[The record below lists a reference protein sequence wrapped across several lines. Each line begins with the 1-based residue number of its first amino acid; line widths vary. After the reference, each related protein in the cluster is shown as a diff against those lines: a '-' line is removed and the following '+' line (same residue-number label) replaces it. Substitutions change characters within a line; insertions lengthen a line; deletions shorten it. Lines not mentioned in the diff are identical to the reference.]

1 MAFSAGEIANI
12 ANSAL
17 DFYFNRGGMFEQTI
31 QAKPLLALMEKSKK
45 TFPGGKSDISL
56 AVRGTYGDGSGNDVV
71 KGYTHTDT
79 VNFFTPATNKRAA
92 FPWREHH
99 LGLTLTQ
106 TELKVDG
113 ISVVDTNGE
122 STSEHSKRE
131 LTVLVGLLESKL
143 SALGE
148 QYARSM
154 NSLMWADGTADAKA
168 LAGMQSIIVADPSI
182 GTCGGINRATAGN
195 EFWRNRARTAA
206 FGTKVSATPS
216 LSVYGG
222 GAVTSATADG
232 GALLQVLQKEYL
244 QLIRYG
250 GKPDT
255 AFAGS
260 DLIDAMM
267 KERRANGY
275 YTMNGFSGSQDV
287 SMGDIILPGGTKVQY
302 DPSLDDLSLS
312 KRLYWFDSKAINL
325 MAMEN
330 EWRKD
335 HTPARPANQFVLYR
349 SITSTGQ
356 MIATQMNSSLVLDIA

>member
-1 MAFSAGEIANI
+1 MAFTAGEIANI
-12 ANSAL
+12 ANSSL

-31 QAKPLLALMEKSKK
+31 QAKPLLALMEKKKK
-45 TFPGGKSDISL
+45 TFPGGKGDISL
-56 AVRGTYGDGSGNDVV
+56 ALRGAYGDGTSASTVA
-71 KGYTHTDT
+71 GYTHNDT
-79 VNFFTPATNKRAA
+79 VNFYTPATNKRAA

-99 LGLTLTQ
+99 IGLTLTH

-122 STSEHSKRE
+122 GTSEHSRRE

-143 SALGE
+143 SDLGE
-148 QYARSM
+148 SYARSM
-154 NSLMWADGTADAKA
+154 NTLLWGDGTADAKA
-168 LAGMQSIIVADPSI
+168 LAGIRSIIVADPSI

-195 EFWRNRARTAA
+195 EYWRNRARTAA
-206 FGTKVSATPS
+206 FGTKVTATPA
-216 LSVYGG
+216 LAVHGG
-222 GAVTSATADG
+222 GAITSNTADG
-232 GALLQVLQKEYL
+232 GALLQALQKEYL

-255 AFAGS
+255 CFAGS
-260 DLIDAMM
+260 DIIDAMM

-275 YTMNGFSGSQDV
+275 YSMTGFSSDQDV
-287 SMGDIILPGGTKVQY
+287 SSGDIILPGGTKVVY
-302 DPSLDDLSLS
+302 DPSLDDASLS
-312 KRLYWFDSKAINL
+312 KRLYWFDSKAIML

-330 EWRKD
+330 EWRRD

-356 MIATQMNSSLVLDIA
+356 MVATQMNSSLVLDIV